1 MKVKFG
7 DPLNP
12 YMTNWPSS
20 FLKIGYNVGFHYNQY
35 QKGVP
40 LLRIQKLK
48 KNVVF
53 PPLYTIQYN
62 KYTDDKN
69 YAGNE
74 TEKLACNT
82 VVKKLFTP
90 NSTKYSFSEFK
101 KNNKTKNNYQTLY
114 NKAFLQKDIK
124 ENENSI
130 KQKEGKSNSGKDLPE
145 IKTQDIQE
153 KKENKDEI
161 KNEKVI
167 IDDNNK
173 NNISENKK

>member
-1 MKVKFG
+1 M
-7 DPLNP
+7 
-12 YMTNWPSS
+12 
-20 FLKIGYNVGFHYNQY
+20 I
-35 QKGVP
+35 
-40 LLRIQKLK
+40 
-48 KNVVF
+48 

-114 NKAFLQKDIK
+114 NKAFWKKDIK
-124 ENENSI
+124 KNEISI
-130 KQKEGKSNSGKDLPE
+130 KQKESKSNSGKDLPE
-145 IKTQDIQE
+145 IKTKNINE
-153 KKENKDEI
+153 NKENNEEG
-161 KNEKVI
+161 KNEI
-167 IDDNNK
+167 L
-173 NNISENKK
+173 